1 MYKFYSRN
9 DIGAYEKV
17 NDDKFMINGK
27 IVEDGDFSGEVQ
39 NYVSAVLCDGVGG
52 EAQGYRAALKTLE
65 VFKEIQSEN
74 VDKEKI
80 KDTARKA
87 NSEVLKLQREE
98 NREKG
103 LKTTLAGIYANKE
116 VFIYY
121 NIGDSRVYRY
131 RNGYLQRLTRDDSK
145 VQEFIDD
152 GVLTPEQV
160 FESPLKN
167 IITRCIGG
175 KNEFGININSSKV
188 GLMDGDVILLCSD
201 GVTDVIDDNSLKAIF
216 DKKKTVEETLE
227 EIHSTSLK
235 NKSMDNISLILIKKE
250 KDTNE
255 W

>member
-87 NSEVLKLQREE
+87 NSEVL
-98 NREKG
+98 
-103 LKTTLAGIYANKE
+103 
-116 VFIYY
+116 
-121 NIGDSRVYRY
+121 
-131 RNGYLQRLTRDDSK
+131 
-145 VQEFIDD
+145 
-152 GVLTPEQV
+152 
-160 FESPLKN
+160 
-167 IITRCIGG
+167 
-175 KNEFGININSSKV
+175 
-188 GLMDGDVILLCSD
+188 
-201 GVTDVIDDNSLKAIF
+201 
-216 DKKKTVEETLE
+216 
-227 EIHSTSLK
+227 H
-235 NKSMDNISLILIKKE
+235 
-250 KDTNE
+250 
-255 W
+255 

>member
-27 IVEDGDFSGEVQ
+27 IVEDGDFSGEVK

-87 NSEVLKLQREE
+87 NLEVLKLQREE

-152 GVLTPEQV
+152 GVLTPEQA
-160 FESPLKN
+160 FKSPLKN

-188 GLMDGDVILLCSD
+188 GF
-201 GVTDVIDDNSLKAIF
+201 TDVIDDDSLKAMF
-216 DKKKTVEETLE
+216 DKKKTIEETLE

-255 W
+255 